1 MTRRSSDL
9 MSTTTITISAQAVA
23 DLREKTGAGLLDCK
37 KALTEANG
45 NVEEAITILR
55 KKGAASAA
63 KKADRATKEGLIA
76 SYIHVGGK
84 VGVLIEVNC
93 ETDFVARNDDFKAFV
108 NDLCLQIAAASPL
121 YVARDQVPEADL
133 AKEREI
139 AVAQVQGKPPA
150 AVQKIVEG
158 KLEKYYSTVCLID
171 QPFVKQPDKTVKEI
185 LTEKIAKIGE
195 NIQIRRF
202 IRYQLGS

>member
-1 MTRRSSDL
+1 
-9 MSTTTITISAQAVA
+9 MSTTITIPAQAVA

-63 KKADRATKEGLIA
+63 KKAERATKEGLVE

-93 ETDFVARNDDFKAFV
+93 ETDFVARNDDFRAFV
-108 NDLCLQIAAASPL
+108 KDLCLQIAAASPL
-121 YVARDQVPEADL
+121 YVAREEVPEADVQ
-133 AKEREI
+133 KERDI
-139 AVAQVQGKPPA
+139 AAAQVVGKPPA

-158 KLEKYYSTVCLID
+158 KLEKFYSTICLVD
-171 QPFVKQPDKTVKEI
+171 QPFVKLPEKTVKEMV
-185 LTEKIAKIGE
+185 TDKIAKIGE

-202 IRYQLGS
+202 VRFQLGS

>member
-1 MTRRSSDL
+1 
-9 MSTTTITISAQAVA
+9 MSTVITAQMVS

-37 KALTEANG
+37 KALTEANA
-45 NVEEAITILR
+45 NMEEAVTILR

-63 KKADRATKEGLIA
+63 KKADRATKEGLVE

-84 VGVLIEVNC
+84 VGVLLEVNC
-93 ETDFVARNDDFKAFV
+93 ETDFVGRNEEFKAFCK
-108 NDLCLQIAAASPL
+108 DICLQIAAANPL
-121 YVARDQVPEADL
+121 YVGREEVPEADL

-139 AVAQVQGKPPA
+139 ASAQVQGKPPA

-158 KLEKYYSTVCLID
+158 KLEKYYSTICLID
-171 QPFVKQPDKTVKEI
+171 QPFVKQPEKTVKEM
-185 LTEKIAKIGE
+185 LTEKISKMGE

-202 IRYQLGS
+202 TRYQLGA

>member
-1 MTRRSSDL
+1 
-9 MSTTTITISAQAVA
+9 MSTPITAKMVN
-23 DLREKTGAGLLDCK
+23 DLRLQTGAGLLDCK
-37 KALTEANG
+37 NALIEAKG

-63 KKADRATKEGLIA
+63 KKAERTTKEGLIE

-93 ETDFVARNDDFKAFV
+93 ETDFVARNDSFRTFV
-108 NDLCLQIAAASPL
+108 RDLCLQIAATSPL
-121 YVARDQVPEADL
+121 YVSRDQVPESEL
-133 AKEREI
+133 ENERSI

-158 KLEKYYSTVCLID
+158 KLEKYYSTVCLLD
-171 QPFVKQPDKTVKEI
+171 QSFVKVPEKTVKDL
-185 LTEKIAKIGE
+185 LTETIAKTGE

-202 IRYQLGS
+202 IRFQLGS

>member
-1 MTRRSSDL
+1 V
-9 MSTTTITISAQAVA
+9 I
-23 DLREKTGAGLLDCK
+23 E
-37 KALTEANG
+37 
-45 NVEEAITILR
+45 
-55 KKGAASAA
+55 
-63 KKADRATKEGLIA
+63 

-93 ETDFVARNDDFKAFV
+93 ETDFVARTDEFRAFV
-108 NDLCLQIAAASPL
+108 KDLCLQIAAANPT
-121 YVARDQVPEADL
+121 YVSRDQVTEAEL
-133 AKEREI
+133 NAEKEI

-158 KLEKYYSTVCLID
+158 KLEKFYSTACLVD
-171 QPFVKQPDKTVKEI
+171 QPFVKQAEKSVKEI

-202 IRYQLGS
+202 VRFQLGS

>member
-1 MTRRSSDL
+1 M
-9 MSTTTITISAQAVA
+9 VN
-23 DLREKTGAGLLDCK
+23 DLRSATGAGLLDCK

-45 NVEEAITILR
+45 NVEEATTILR

-63 KKADRATKEGLIA
+63 KKADRVAKEGIIE

-93 ETDFVARNDDFKAFV
+93 ETDFVARNDEFRAFV
-108 NDLCLQIAAASPL
+108 KDLCLQIAAASPL
-121 YVARDQVPEADL
+121 YVTREEVLEADIN
-133 AKEREI
+133 KEREI
-139 AVAQVQGKPPA
+139 AAAQVQGKPPA

-158 KLEKYYSTVCLID
+158 KLEKFYSTICLVD
-171 QPFVKQPDKTVKEI
+171 QPFVKQPEKTVKEM
-185 LTEKIAKIGE
+185 LTQQIAKTGE

-202 IRYQLGS
+202 VRYQLGS

>member
-1 MTRRSSDL
+1 
-9 MSTTTITISAQAVA
+9 MSTPITAKMVN
-23 DLREKTGAGLLDCK
+23 DLRIQTGAGLLDCK
-37 KALTEANG
+37 KALVEANG

-63 KKADRATKEGLIA
+63 KKADRTTKEGLIE

-84 VGVLIEVNC
+84 VGVMIEVNC
-93 ETDFVARNDDFKAFV
+93 ETDFVARNDGFKVFAR
-108 NDLCLQIAAASPL
+108 DLCLQIAATSPL
-121 YVARDQVPEADL
+121 YVSRDQVPEAEI

-139 AVAQVQGKPPA
+139 AGAQVQGKPPA
-150 AVQKIVEG
+150 AAQKIVDG

-171 QPFVKQPDKTVKEI
+171 QSFVKAPEKTVKDV
-185 LTEKIAKIGE
+185 LTETIAKTGE

-202 IRYQLGS
+202 VRFQLGS

>member
-1 MTRRSSDL
+1 
-9 MSTTTITISAQAVA
+9 MSIVITAQMVS

-37 KALTEANG
+37 KALTESNG
-45 NVEEAITILR
+45 NIEEAITILR

-63 KKADRATKEGLIA
+63 KKADRATKEGLIE

-84 VGVLIEVNC
+84 VGVLLEVNC
-93 ETDFVARNDDFKAFV
+93 ETDFVGRNEEFKAFCKDV
-108 NDLCLQIAAASPL
+108 CLQIAAANPT
-121 YVARDQVPEADL
+121 YVSREEVPETDL

-139 AVAQVQGKPPA
+139 AAAQVQGKPPA

-158 KLEKYYSTVCLID
+158 KLEKFFSTVCLLD
-171 QPFVKQPDKTVKEI
+171 QPFVKLPEKTVKEM
-185 LTEKIAKIGE
+185 LTEKITKIGE

-202 IRYQLGS
+202 TRYQLGA

>member
-1 MTRRSSDL
+1 
-9 MSTTTITISAQAVA
+9 MSTPITAAMVA

-37 KALTEANG
+37 KALTEANA

-63 KKADRATKEGLIA
+63 KKAERATKEGVVE

-93 ETDFVARNDDFKAFV
+93 ETDFVARNDEFRAFV
-108 NDLCLQIAAASPL
+108 KDLCLQIAAASPL
-121 YVARDQVPEADL
+121 YVSREEVPEADV
-133 AKEREI
+133 AKERDI
-139 AVAQVQGKPPA
+139 ASAQLQGKPPA

-158 KLEKYYSTVCLID
+158 KLEKYYSTICLID
-171 QPFVKQPDKTVKEI
+171 QPFVKQPEKTVKEK
-185 LTEKIAKIGE
+185 LTEQVAKIGE

-202 IRYQLGS
+202 VRFQVGA

>member
-1 MTRRSSDL
+1 
-9 MSTTTITISAQAVA
+9 MSNPITAQMVS

-45 NVEEAITILR
+45 NADEAVTILR

-63 KKADRATKEGLIA
+63 KKAERATKEGLIE
-76 SYIHVGGK
+76 SYIHLGGK

-93 ETDFVARNDDFKAFV
+93 ETDFVARNEEFRTFCKDM
-108 NDLCLQIAAASPL
+108 CLQIAAHSPL
-121 YVARDQVPEADL
+121 YVGREEVPEAEL
-133 AKEREI
+133 AREREI
-139 AVAQVQGKPPA
+139 AAAQVQGKPPA

-171 QPFVKQPDKTVKEI
+171 QPFVRQPDKTVKEI
-185 LTEKIAKIGE
+185 LTEKVAKIGE

-202 IRYQLGS
+202 TRYQLGA

>member
-1 MTRRSSDL
+1 
-9 MSTTTITISAQAVA
+9 MSTTTTITAQMVNE
-23 DLREKTGAGLLDCK
+23 LRGVTGAGLLDCK

-45 NVEEAITILR
+45 NVEEATTILR

-63 KKADRATKEGLIA
+63 KKADRVAKEGIIE

-93 ETDFVARNDDFKAFV
+93 ETDFVARNDEFRAFV
-108 NDLCLQIAAASPL
+108 KDLCLQIAAASPL
-121 YVARDQVPEADL
+121 CISRENVPEEDV

-139 AVAQVQGKPPA
+139 AGAQVVGKPPA

-158 KLEKYYSTVCLID
+158 KLEKFYSTVCLID
-171 QPFVKQPDKTVKEI
+171 QPFVKQPEKTVKEM
-185 LTEKIAKIGE
+185 LTHQIAKTGE

-202 IRYQLGS
+202 VRYQLGS